1 MNGRTLLAS
10 SLREAAATM
19 LAALGTLGCTL
30 AIAPSSG
37 AAVLAV
43 VLCLSLSRSR
53 LDRSL
58 RGRLEAAAV
67 LPLVALAAAA
77 VGWLL
82 LHWRWLGAA
91 TFVLAMGASIWLRRF
106 GPAGRK
112 AGMLVALPFVAILVT
127 PVDAAMP
134 AWLPPV
140 IGLLALAWVSAV
152 HALAQRTGWLA
163 SPPSRTAATT
173 EPSPGTLRPRASTR
187 QALQMAAALALS
199 FGVGFL
205 AFPERWAWVVL
216 TAFIVNSGNQGRLDV
231 VYKAALR
238 LLGAAAGSAL
248 ALLVARI
255 HVDAAPAWMLAAL
268 FMAIWLR
275 PLGYGW
281 WALFLTFA
289 LALLQ
294 QGRIELGLRL
304 EEIAIGAL
312 IGVASAWWL
321 LPLRTGDVLRR
332 RIADALAALAEALD
346 PANPARSPHR
356 LAAAFDAIQ
365 PLAPPLRALRRI
377 RPTPQADWI
386 DELAAARAPL
396 LALIERGATPPAL
409 RRKVGGAR
417 QALREP
423 PALLAALRDLRGAAE
438 SSS

>member
-1 MNGRTLLAS
+1 MNGRAPLAS
-10 SLREAAATM
+10 ALREAVATM

-37 AAVLAV
+37 AAVLGV
-43 VLCLSLSRSR
+43 LLCLSLSRSR

-82 LHWRWLGAA
+82 LHWRWLGAGA
-91 TFVLAMGASIWLRRF
+91 FVLTMGASIWLRRF
-106 GPAGRK
+106 GPAGLK
-112 AGMLVALPFVAILVT
+112 AGMLIALPFVAILVT

-134 AWLPPV
+134 AWLPAV

-152 HALAQRTGWLA
+152 HALAQRTGWLVPA
-163 SPPSRTAATT
+163 PSPAA
-173 EPSPGTLRPRASTR
+173 PAVASPGTLRPRASTR

-199 FGVGFL
+199 FVIGYLV
-205 AFPERWAWVVL
+205 FPERWAWVVL

-238 LLGAAAGSAL
+238 LLGAAAGTVL

-255 HVDAAPAWMLAAL
+255 PVDAAPAWMLAAL
-268 FMAIWLR
+268 FMAVWLR

-281 WALFLTFA
+281 WALFLTLA

-294 QGRIELGLRL
+294 PGGIDLGLRL
-304 EEIAIGAL
+304 EEIAVGAL
-312 IGVASAWWL
+312 TGIAAAWWL
-321 LPLRTGDVLRR
+321 LPLRTSDVLRR
-332 RIADALAALAEALD
+332 RIADALTALAGALD
-346 PANPARSPHR
+346 PSDPTRSPER
-356 LAAAFDAIQ
+356 FIAALDAIQ
-365 PLAPPLRALRRI
+365 TLAPPLRALRRI
-377 RPTPQADWI
+377 RPMQEADWI

-396 LALIERGATPPAL
+396 LTLIESRATPPAL
-409 RRKVGGAR
+409 RRQVGAAR

-423 PALLAALRDLRGAAE
+423 QSLLAALQALRRLTQ
-438 SSS
+438 S